1 MIINLK
7 ESWLFFVCRCIL
19 YRDLF
24 AIGIFSIDAN
34 KLIFV
39 SSKQFHLLLVNTVC
53 SVNFYPLGTVPI
65 QWIHSDNAL
74 ISQHMGT
81 KNSNISKCNSIAS
94 LKFLNVCTVF
104 VNTETGMVCLC
115 SAQCSLNVFNSACLM

>member
-7 ESWLFFVCRCIL
+7 KSWLFFVCRCIL

-39 SSKQFHLLLVNTVC
+39 SSKHYHLLLVNTVC

-74 ISQHMGT
+74 ILLSTWEQKIQIYQNATRSQ
-81 KNSNISKCNSIAS
+81 
-94 LKFLNVCTVF
+94 V
-104 VNTETGMVCLC
+104 
-115 SAQCSLNVFNSACLM
+115 